1 MASCS
6 LTQHLAQRALQARPS
21 TAHTFPA
28 TVAGHPTVVDKLRV
42 SQVLDGGHTGCVN
55 TVQWSST
62 GRFLLSGS
70 DDTQLCL
77 WNAEANYALV
87 TRCATGHTAN
97 IFSAEFMPKTA
108 DSVVVS
114 CAGDGQIRVFDLH
127 REALVGSVTSMGPT
141 VRTYGVDMP
150 SMAAPTAAPSFQLQR
165 VYTCHNDRVKR
176 IALENDNPHVFL
188 TCGEDGRVRQFD
200 LRLKS
205 HHTLSEGDS
214 TACTSWLVDYQRY
227 GIDLYGLALNQ
238 WDKHYLVTA
247 GTHPYVFLHDRRM
260 LPAMCST
267 AHGLTNSPL
276 HQPNKSQGMPAQSIL
291 RFKPR
296 AVQGSSQI
304 VHPTAVRF
312 SSANRRELLA
322 SWSSEHIYLFDI
334 HQGQG
339 VPPPATGGKRTVGT
353 CGQKPPLRPT
363 LPTGSKPLPPQA
375 TAAPHPAPASPPA
388 SSPALSS
395 AASSPPRPSRIQF
408 SFLIQG
414 RTRSASSPPVPTT
427 ASATVSSNPAMVRV
441 SPPQRGRSST
451 SSSSSLAE
459 ASGFIQHR
467 TRQTVLT
474 SFVRGEPGAGIQIA
488 ELLAQ
493 TQASP
498 SHLNSSPQAGL
509 PMAMACANLPVFDHM
524 VKAMVHFRELQPFN
538 QAHLTSLPNP
548 DGARI
553 DEPWLPQVPLDV
565 FCQVGSTLDH
575 ISRALDTASAW
586 PYPNTLGIALRGL
599 LGWYRAQW
607 QLREPIDRE
616 ADHTEMARQH
626 LGRSLQ
632 AMTEAHRYALQ
643 WQEAY
648 RTDGSR
654 ETVHPMTTS
663 ALPPNSATV
672 LQSPHTPA
680 AAGVPLLNLHPQLFG
695 LDSALLD
702 TFVRS
707 TQSAVERTRTLLDQM
722 ADSRSPPGSLH
733 VLPASAIILDFTI
746 APSVLQLFGLENDPP
761 PTTTSLPPMGT
772 SVLPPLPHSGASQ
785 LTSSSIA
792 TSTTARSSRSR
803 LCQEIRPYQAAAG
816 STSSL
821 ASSTADPTQPAT
833 SPIQPGYDWP
843 WYHPSSENSTES
855 DADMQIDSDTP
866 FTDTDSI
873 APSGSEDLG
882 SDSAVDGVSD
892 SDPPLAALACDATVP
907 VQEPIRSFR
916 GHANI
921 ETVKDVNFFGTH
933 DEYVISGS
941 DDGNLFLWDKAT
953 GKLRLIL
960 QGDRDVVNVT
970 QGHPFQ
976 PTIAVSGIDNTIKLV
991 NPFAHPQNARADAT
1005 LDFDRQPGT
1014 DSSYPS
1020 LFARMGPP
1028 NTALNG
1034 GGGGLWSWSHDVP
1047 EDQTSPERF
1056 FPYFSRNLIHRQSEI
1071 IAANE
1076 SHRSHSYNYSLLTRN
1091 LLTSLMGHGFI
1102 RQHGWLDHA
1111 SDSDAHSSE
1120 NEELAPDEPSS

>member
-6 LTQHLAQRALQARPS
+6 LAQHLAQRALQTRPG
-21 TAHTFPA
+21 TAHTFSA
-28 TVAGHPTVVDKLRV
+28 TALGHPTIVDRLRV

-77 WNAEANYALV
+77 WDVEANYALV
-87 TRCATGHTAN
+87 ARCATGHTAN

-114 CAGDGQIRVFDLH
+114 CAGDGQIRVFDLN
-127 REALVGSVTSMGPT
+127 REALVGSVVSAGPT
-141 VRTYGVDMP
+141 VHTYGVDMP
-150 SMAAPTAAPSFQLQR
+150 SIVASTAAPSFQLQR

-205 HHTLSEGDS
+205 HHTLSDSEG
-214 TACTSWLVDYQRY
+214 TACAEWLVDYQRY
-227 GIDLYGLALNQ
+227 GIDLYGLAVNQ

-260 LPAMCST
+260 LPAVNSSAGST
-267 AHGLTNSPL
+267 MHPLGKSLGL
-276 HQPNKSQGMPAQSIL
+276 PAQSIL

-296 AVQGSSQI
+296 TVQSNSQI

-312 SSANRRELLA
+312 SSANRHELLA

-334 HQGQG
+334 HQGQR
-339 VPPPATGGKRTVGT
+339 VPPPVTGGKRTMGSDR
-353 CGQKPPLRPT
+353 QKPPLRST
-363 LPTGSKPLPPQA
+363 SPTGSEPLPPQA
-375 TAAPHPAPASPPA
+375 TVRTHPAPASPA
-388 SSPALSS
+388 FSS

-408 SFLIQG
+408 SFLMQG
-414 RTRSASSPPVPTT
+414 RTRSASLPPVPTT
-427 ASATVSSNPAMVRV
+427 ASATASPNSALAQV

-459 ASGFIQHR
+459 ASGFIQHW
-467 TRQTVLT
+467 TRQTVLA
-474 SFVRGEPGAGIQIA
+474 SFVRREPGVGIQIA

-498 SHLNSSPQAGL
+498 TSHFNPSPRPGL
-509 PMAMACANLPVFDHM
+509 PTAMACANLPVFDQM
-524 VKAMVHFRELQPFN
+524 VKAMVHFRELQPLN
-538 QAHLTSLPNP
+538 QAHLTSPISP
-548 DGARI
+548 DRARG
-553 DEPWLPQVPLDV
+553 DEPLLPQVPMDV

-575 ISRALDTASAW
+575 IARALDAVSTWS
-586 PYPNTLGIALRGL
+586 YPNALGVALRGL

-616 ADHTEMARQH
+616 ADYMELARQH
-626 LGRSLQ
+626 IVQSWQ

-643 WQEAY
+643 WQETC
-648 RTDGSR
+648 RTDGHQA
-654 ETVHPMTTS
+654 TVPPPMIGS
-663 ALPPNSATV
+663 ALAPDIADGPPLPN
-672 LQSPHTPA
+672 TPA
-680 AAGVPLLNLHPQLFG
+680 AASAALLNLHPQLFG
-695 LDSALLD
+695 LDAALLD
-702 TFVRS
+702 TFVRC
-707 TQSAVERTRTLLDQM
+707 TQSGVEQIRLLRDLL
-722 ADSRSPPGSLH
+722 ADARSPPGSFH
-733 VLPASAIILDFTI
+733 VPSPPAIALDFTI
-746 APSVLQLFGLENDPP
+746 APSVLQLFGLGSEAP
-761 PTTTSLPPMGT
+761 PTVASFPSTDAAAVHPLEPM
-772 SVLPPLPHSGASQ
+772 GASQ
-785 LTSSSIA
+785 LPPSSRAASA
-792 TSTTARSSRSR
+792 SVRSSRSH
-803 LCQEIRPYQAAAG
+803 LCHEICLYQATAG
-816 STSSL
+816 SEPSL
-821 ASSTADPTQPAT
+821 APPNTDPTHPRH
-833 SPIQPGYDWP
+833 DWP
-843 WYHPSSENSTES
+843 WYHPSSENGTES
-855 DADMQIDSDTP
+855 DADMQTGSDGP
-866 FTDTDSI
+866 STDTDSI
-873 APSGSEDLG
+873 AYSGSDILD
-882 SDSAVDGVSD
+882 SDSAVYGVSD
-892 SDPPLAALACDATVP
+892 ADPLPTAVLACDAAVP
-907 VQEPIRSFR
+907 VQEPIRCFR

-921 ETVKDVNFFGTH
+921 ETVKDVNFYGPH
-933 DEYVISGS
+933 DEYVVSGS

-960 QGDRDVVNVT
+960 KGDRDVVNVT

-991 NPFAHPQNARADAT
+991 NPFAHPQNAGADAA

-1020 LFARMGPP
+1020 LFARMGPSNATP
-1028 NTALNG
+1028 SG
-1034 GGGGLWSWSHDVP
+1034 GVWNWSHDVP

-1076 SHRSHSYNYSLLTRN
+1076 SHRSHSYNFSLLTRN
-1091 LLTSLMGHGFI
+1091 LLTSLMGHGFN
-1102 RQHGWLDHA
+1102 RERRWLDGA

-1120 NEELAPDEPSS
+1120 NEALSPDELGS